1 MDDDQVTVKI
11 RASLMSRLMENL
23 GLTEESSLNEMGFF
37 CVIASYSLYCLVEKS
52 VAVNIFQSLQF
63 LLS

>member
-1 MDDDQVTVKI
+1 
-11 RASLMSRLMENL
+11 MENL

-37 CVIASYSLYCLVEKS
+37 CVIASYSLHCLVEKS
-52 VAVNIFQSLQF
+52 VVVNISQSLQF